1 MKILL
6 IGNGGREHAL
16 AWKLSQSKLVKKL
29 FIAPG
34 NPGTA
39 RHGENVPIPAAD
51 IDGLKA
57 FALKGRV
64 DLTVVGPEAPLTDG
78 ITDVFETA
86 GLKVF
91 GPSKKG
97 AELEASKVFAKDFM
111 QRHGIPSAVFKKF
124 DDRDSATAYVETVKP
139 PFVVKADGLAAGKG
153 VIICKTKNEAH
164 EAIDLMMVKKAFG
177 KSGSRIIIEEFLE
190 GEEASF
196 LGLTDGKTVLPLAP
210 AQDHKAIGDN
220 DEGPNT
226 GGMGAYSPTP
236 VVTPELE
243 KAVMETIM
251 LPTVKAM
258 EAEGRPYK
266 GLLYAGLM
274 ISEGKAKVLEFN
286 VRFGDPETQ
295 PIMMRLESD
304 LAELLL
310 ASAEGRLKDVK
321 IKWSQKPSVCVV
333 MASKGYPGAYES
345 GREIKGIKDA
355 QGPDVCVFHAG
366 TAVKDNRLVTAG
378 GRVLGVT
385 ATGTDVKDA
394 IKNAYSAVE
403 KISWDGAY
411 YRKDIGKKA
420 LG

>member
-1 MKILL
+1 MEILL

-16 AWKLSQSKLVKKL
+16 AWKLSRGKLIKKL

-39 RHGENVPIPAAD
+39 QHGENIAISAED
-51 IDGLKA
+51 IEGLKA
-57 FALKGRV
+57 FALKERI
-64 DLTVVGPEAPLTDG
+64 DLTVVGPETPLTAG
-78 ITDVFETA
+78 ITDIFEAA

-91 GPSKKG
+91 GPSK
-97 AELEASKVFAKDFM
+97 AASELEASKVFAKEFM
-111 QRHGIPSAVFKKF
+111 QRHGIPSASFKKF
-124 DDRDSATAYVETVKP
+124 DNIDLAAAYVKTIKP
-139 PFVVKADGLAAGKG
+139 PYVVKADGLAAGKG
-153 VIICKTKNEAH
+153 VIICKSKEEAYS
-164 EAIDLMMVKKAFG
+164 AIELIMVKKAFG

-196 LGLTDGKTVLPLAP
+196 LALTDGKTVLPLAP

-236 VVTPELE
+236 VVTPEIQ
-243 KAVMETIM
+243 KAVMDTIM
-251 LPTVKAM
+251 LPTVRAM
-258 EAEGRPYK
+258 ETEGRPYK

-274 ISEGKAKVLEFN
+274 ISGGKAKVLEFN
-286 VRFGDPETQ
+286 CRFGDPETQ

-304 LAELLL
+304 LSELLL
-310 ASAEGRLKDVK
+310 AAVEGRLKDVK
-321 IKWSQKPSVCVV
+321 PVWSDKPAVCVV
-333 MASKGYPGAYES
+333 MASEGYPGSYKIGKEIS
-345 GREIKGIKDA
+345 GIEDA
-355 QGPDVCVFHAG
+355 QAPDVMVFHAG

-394 IKNAYSAVE
+394 IDNAYKAVA

-420 LG
+420 LR